1 MLESFANLL
10 ILYPPFKPVFEE
22 EYKKLTPTKL
32 TSPDYTKFKLK
43 LIMVDLFLV
52 DEAELPQEMKEEI
65 VIKIFQDT
73 QQGLKDWVRDKWNK
87 FSSFFARSVDDPHA
101 KGYEEWAKDYDE
113 RAKKKSDELDD
124 IDFLKTLTDETK
136 YGGSLAAEQIRV
148 ISQIASSIL
157 IEKIPPC
164 LIQLGK
170 KFHKIRHTIV
180 EEQIKFRVSRKRDDL
195 YAELCSSFVQAHHDA
210 QQETQL
216 PERS

>member
-22 EYKKLTPTKL
+22 EYKKLISTKL

-73 QQGLKDWVRDKWNK
+73 QQSFKDWLVDKL
-87 FSSFFARSVDDPHA
+87 SSFIARSVDDPHA
-101 KGYEEWAKDYDE
+101 KVYEERAKDYDE